1 MYKYYA
7 ISFPYHELYVNYTK
21 TFQNKYLHSFHNSI
35 VYKFTFIQ
43 QFLFIKM
50 KVFPKVTNTHL
61 YINQKKTKKIK
72 F

>member
-1 MYKYYA
+1 
-7 ISFPYHELYVNYTK
+7 
-21 TFQNKYLHSFHNSI
+21 
-35 VYKFTFIQ
+35 
-43 QFLFIKM
+43 M